1 MFGFDPNI
9 VKSRLPMP
17 DPISNLLAVLEN
29 YPNGRAVDNPY
40 GHESQRKNLRAYFEA
55 LIQWPC
61 SGDLLV
67 GEAPGYAGCALTG
80 IPFTSEAVIQ
90 KHLHP
95 FICGL
100 RPHLRTAGT
109 QSEQTATIIWNYLSE
124 RPAVPAFWN
133 IFPFHPHTPG
143 NLGGNRTPT
152 AEEAQFGHGIL
163 NRVAEILA
171 PKRIL
176 AIGKLPY
183 NTLLRFKHPLLK
195 GYIRHPAHGGKAGFI
210 AGMKSFG
217 I

>member
-1 MFGFDPNI
+1 
-9 VKSRLPMP
+9 MP
-17 DPISNLLAVLEN
+17 DPISKLLAILEN
-29 YPNGRAVDNPY
+29 YPNGRAVANPY
-40 GHESQRKNLRAYFEA
+40 CHEWQRENLRTYLQA

-90 KHLHP
+90 NSRHP
-95 FICGL
+95 FVCRL
-100 RPHLRTAGT
+100 RPHLRIAGT

-133 IFPFHPHTPG
+133 IFPFHPHKPG
-143 NLGGNRTPT
+143 NPGGNRTPT
-152 AEEAQFGHGIL
+152 TEEAQFGHEIL
-163 NRVAEILA
+163 NRVVEILA

-176 AIGKLPY
+176 AIGKTAF
-183 NTLLRFKHPLLK
+183 NTLAQFKHPLLA
-195 GYIRHPAHGGKAGFI
+195 GYIRHPANGGKAGFI
-210 AGMKSFG
+210 AGMKTFG

>member
-1 MFGFDPNI
+1 
-9 VKSRLPMP
+9 MP
-17 DPISNLLAVLEN
+17 DPISNLLAILEG
-29 YPNGRAVDNPY
+29 YRNGHTVANPY
-40 GHESQRKNLRAYFEA
+40 GHELQRGNLRAYFEA
-55 LIQWPC
+55 LIRWPYT
-61 SGDLLV
+61 GDLLV

-80 IPFTSEAVIQ
+80 MPFTSEAIIQ
-90 KHLHP
+90 SSRHP
-95 FICGL
+95 FICRL
-100 RPHLRTAGT
+100 RPLLRTAGT

-133 IFPFHPHTPG
+133 IFPFHPHKPG
-143 NLGGNRTPT
+143 NPGSNRTPT

>member
-1 MFGFDPNI
+1 
-9 VKSRLPMP
+9 MP
-17 DPISNLLAVLEN
+17 DPISNLLAVLEG
-29 YPNGRAVDNPY
+29 YPNGHTAANPY
-40 GHESQRKNLRAYFEA
+40 GHELQRKNLRAYLEA

-95 FICGL
+95 FICRL

-124 RPAVPAFWN
+124 RSAIPAFWN
-133 IFPFHPHTPG
+133 IFPCHPHPPG
-143 NLGGNRTPT
+143 NPGGNRAPT
-152 AEEAQFGHGIL
+152 AEEAQFGFGIL
-163 NRVAEILA
+163 NRVVEILA

-176 AIGKLPY
+176 AIGKTAY
-183 NTLLRFKHPLLK
+183 NTLSRFKHPLPVD
-195 GYIRHPAHGGKAGFI
+195 YIRHPANGGKARFV